1 MELLLEII
9 FILLGLVL
17 LAKGADFLVD
27 GSSAIAKK
35 FKIPEIIIG
44 LTIVSIGT
52 SLPELV
58 ISVNAAIKGENTI
71 SMGNIVGSNF
81 ANLFLIIGLC
91 AAMRPL
97 HIKKQTRFVDQ
108 PLVVFATIIIYLM
121 VINDGF
127 ISRYEGVAMLL
138 MTILYLAYN
147 FLMAKYG
154 KSMNAY
160 PSKNEKEIEKE
171 QKESKKNK
179 IAKRIKKEYSKFEK
193 KFPVLYSVIAIV
205 FGIVLLK
212 VGGDITV
219 DNARLVALAMG
230 LSEKLIAITIV
241 AVGTSLPELITC
253 VEATKKGET
262 DLAIGNIAGS
272 QIFNIILILGS
283 SAAIKPI
290 ANVFGFREELLIL
303 IIGNLVYAIIPFIGE
318 KHKINRWVGAFF
330 VLFYFAYMGVKVAS
344 EVSAAALWE

>member
-1 MELLLEII
+1 MDLLLEII
-9 FILLGLVL
+9 YVLLGLVL

-27 GSSAIAKK
+27 GSSGVARR

-52 SLPELV
+52 SLPEFV
-58 ISVNAAIKGENTI
+58 ISVNAALKGENLI

-81 ANLFLIIGLC
+81 ANLFLVIGLC
-91 AAMRPL
+91 ASIKTL

-108 PLVVFATIIIYLM
+108 PLVVFFTIVLYLM
-121 VINDGF
+121 VINDGI

-138 MTILYLAYN
+138 MMILYLAYN

-154 KSMNAY
+154 QSINNY
-160 PSKNEKEIEKE
+160 ESQNEKDIEKE
-171 QKESKKNK
+171 DIKRRKNRVIKK
-179 IAKRIKKEYSKFEK
+179 IKKEKSRFENR
-193 KFPVLYSVIAIV
+193 FPTLYAIIAIV
-205 FGIVLLK
+205 LGIVLLK

-219 DNARLVALAMG
+219 DNARLIALAMG

-253 VEATKKGET
+253 IQATKKGET

-272 QIFNIILILGS
+272 QIFNIILILGTS
-283 SAAIKPI
+283 GAIKPI
-290 ANVFGFREELLIL
+290 ANVMGFREELLIL
-303 IIGNLVYAIIPFIGE
+303 IIGNIIYAITPFIGI
-318 KHKINRWVGAFF
+318 KHKMGRAVGICF
-330 VLFYFAYMGVKVAS
+330 VLFYFAYMGVKVLS
-344 EVSAAALWE
+344 ELGVIVAI

>member
-1 MELLLEII
+1 MDLLLEII
-9 FILLGLVL
+9 YVLLGLVL

-27 GSSAIAKK
+27 GSSGVARR
-35 FKIPEIIIG
+35 FEIPEIIIG

-58 ISVNAAIKGENTI
+58 ISVNAALKGENII

-81 ANLFLIIGLC
+81 ANLFLVIGLC

-108 PLVVFATIIIYLM
+108 PLVVFFTIVLYLM
-121 VINDGF
+121 IINDGI

-138 MTILYLAYN
+138 MMVLYLAYN

-154 KSMNAY
+154 QSINNY
-160 PSKNEKEIEKE
+160 VSQDEKDIEKE
-171 QKESKKNK
+171 EKKRRKN
-179 IAKRIKKEYSKFEK
+179 RVIKKLKKEKSKLENR
-193 KFPVLYSVIAIV
+193 FPTLYSIIAIIL
-205 FGIVLLK
+205 GIVLLK

-219 DNARLVALAMG
+219 DNARLIALAMG

-253 VEATKKGET
+253 LQATRKGET

-272 QIFNIILILGS
+272 QIFNIILILGTS
-283 SAAIKPI
+283 GAIKPI
-290 ANVFGFREELLIL
+290 ANVIGFREEMLIL
-303 IIGNLVYAIIPFIGE
+303 IAGNLVYAITPFIGT
-318 KHKINRWVGAFF
+318 KHRMGRAVGIFF
-330 VLFYFAYMGVKVAS
+330 VFFYFAYMGVKVLGELGIITAI
-344 EVSAAALWE
+344 